1 MLGWPISRSVLF
13 FNFRMNL
20 TKFNLMKRLSGLLI
34 LFFLGTN
41 CFAQFTDYVNP
52 FIGTTNFGTT
62 NPGAI
67 VPRGMV
73 SVTPFNVSGSDINTY
88 DKDTR
93 WWSTPYSWDNS
104 FLTGFSHVNLSGVG
118 CPELGVIL
126 LMPTTG
132 QVTANHKEYGSVMEN
147 QIAQPGFY
155 QTTLRKYDITAE
167 LSSTK
172 RTGISRYTFPK
183 GKSNIL
189 LNLGLGL
196 TNESGA
202 KLRIV
207 NNKEIEGSRMT
218 GSFCYNDG
226 SERLVFFVARF
237 SKAAD
242 EFGTWKK
249 MPQMQAESAW
259 SSTDGQF
266 KYYQDFT
273 QEIFG
278 DEIGAYFTFN
288 TEENEQIL
296 VEIGVSYVS
305 IANARMN
312 LDAESNHFDFEKT
325 KQQAS
330 REWNDILS
338 RVKVE
343 GGTDEQKTIFYTALY
358 HTQIHPNIIND
369 INGQYPAME
378 SFEIKE
384 TSECNRY
391 TVFSLWDTYRNFHPL
406 MTLLYPQEQLDMVRS
421 MVEMYKE
428 SGWLPKWEL
437 NSKETH
443 VMEGDPSIPVIVDS
457 YLRGLTE
464 FDIESAYE
472 AMYKSATVEGKNNK
486 LRPDID
492 HYLAKGYVPLV
503 EEFDNS
509 VSHALEYYIAD
520 WNLAQF
526 AKALNKTEDY
536 KRFLKQSYQ
545 YKEYFD
551 KEFGMLRPRLEN
563 GVFLKEFNPTQGAN
577 FEPCPGFHEGT
588 AWQYTFCVPH
598 DISGLTKLMGGK
610 QKFVNKLQKVFD
622 DNLFDMANEPDI
634 HYPYLFNYCKGEEWR
649 TQKEVRRLIDTYYKN
664 APDGIPGNDDCGT
677 LSAWV
682 IYSMMGMYPMCP
694 GNTDYAIT
702 SPVFDKITI
711 QLDPKFHKGK
721 IFEIVANRSNSNDI
735 YINEMKKNGKVTNRF
750 FINHSEITEG
760 GKIEF
765 ELKSNH

>member
-1 MLGWPISRSVLF
+1 
-13 FNFRMNL
+13 
-20 TKFNLMKRLSGLLI
+20 MKRLSGILI
-34 LFFLGTN
+34 LFFLSIN

-73 SVTPFNVSGSDINTY
+73 SVSPFNVSGSDLNTY
-88 DKDTR
+88 DKDAR

-118 CPELGVIL
+118 CPDLGVIL

-132 QVTANHKEYGSVMEN
+132 EVNADHKEYGSIMKN
-147 QIAQPGFY
+147 QEATPGY
-155 QTTLRKYDITAE
+155 YVTDLEKYGIKAE

-172 RTGISRYTFPK
+172 RTGISSYTFPK

-202 KLRIV
+202 KVRIV
-207 NNKEIEGSRMT
+207 NNQEIEGSRMT

-226 SERLVFFVARF
+226 SERPVYFVARF
-237 SKAAD
+237 SKKAE
-242 EFGTWKK
+242 EFGVWKK
-249 MPQMQAESAW
+249 MPEMKAESAW
-259 SSTDGQF
+259 SDTDGQF
-266 KYYQDFT
+266 KYYKNYT
-273 QEIFG
+273 QELFG

-288 TEENEQIL
+288 TNTNEQIIAE
-296 VEIGVSYVS
+296 VGVSYVS

-312 LDAESNHFDFEKT
+312 LNAESNHFDFEKT
-325 KQQAS
+325 KLQAKQ
-330 REWNDILS
+330 EWNSTLS

-343 GGTDEQKTIFYTALY
+343 GGTEDQKTIFYTALY

-369 INGQYPAME
+369 VNGQYPAME
-378 SFEIKE
+378 SFEIRE
-384 TSECNRY
+384 TKDCNRY

-406 MTLLYPQEQLDMVRS
+406 MALLYPQEQQDMVRS
-421 MVEMYKE
+421 MVDMYKE

-443 VMEGDPSIPVIVDS
+443 VMEGDPAIPVIVDS
-457 YLRGLTE
+457 YLRGLKD
-464 FDIESAYE
+464 FDVEAAYSA
-472 AMYKSATVEGKNNK
+472 MIKSATTQGKNNK

-492 HYLAKGYVPLV
+492 FYLAEGYVPLV

-526 AKALNKTEDY
+526 AKALDKKDDY
-536 KRFLKQSYQ
+536 KKFLNQSLR

-551 KEFGMLRPRLEN
+551 QEFGMIRPRLEN
-563 GVFLKEFNPTQGAN
+563 GGFLKDFDPKQGEN
-577 FEPCPGFHEGT
+577 FEPSPGFHEGT

-598 DISGLTKLMGGK
+598 DVKGLIKLMGGK
-610 QKFVNKLQKVFD
+610 KKFVSKLQMVFD
-622 DNLFDMANEPDI
+622 EELFDMANEPDI
-634 HYPYLFNYCKGEEWR
+634 HYPFLFNYIKGEEWR
-649 TQKEVRRLIDTYYKN
+649 TQKEVRRLIDTHYKN

-682 IYSMMGMYPMCP
+682 IYSMMGIYPVCP

-711 QLDPKFHKGK
+711 QLDPEFHSGK
-721 IFEIVANRSNSNDI
+721 TFEILTHRKNSTDYFI
-735 YINEMKKNGKVTNRF
+735 DKMTINGIENKNY
-750 FINHSEITEG
+750 FINHSDIIKG
-760 GKIEF
+760 GKIEY
-765 ELKSNH
+765 ELKGNH

>member
-1 MLGWPISRSVLF
+1 
-13 FNFRMNL
+13 
-20 TKFNLMKRLSGLLI
+20 MKRLSGI
-34 LFFLGTN
+34 FLFFLICANSFGQY
-41 CFAQFTDYVNP
+41 ADYVNP

-62 NPGAI
+62 NPGSI

-73 SVTPFNVSGSDINTY
+73 SVTPFNVSGSDTNTW
-88 DKDTR
+88 DKDAR

-118 CPELGVIL
+118 CPDLGVIL

-132 QVTANHKEYGSVMEN
+132 EVNGDHKIYGSQMKN
-147 QIAQPGFY
+147 QEATPGY
-155 QTTLRKYDITAE
+155 YSTDLEKYGVKAE

-196 TNESGA
+196 TNETGA
-202 KLRIV
+202 KVKIV
-207 NNKEIEGSRMT
+207 NNQEIEGSRMT

-226 SERLVFFVARF
+226 SERAVYFVARF
-237 SKAAD
+237 SKPAN
-242 EFGTWKK
+242 ELGVWKK
-249 MPQMQAESAW
+249 MPAMQAESAW
-259 SSTDGQF
+259 SDTDDQI
-266 KYYQDFT
+266 KYYKDFT

-278 DEIGAYFTFN
+278 DEIGTYFTFD

-296 VEIGVSYVS
+296 VELGVSYVS
-305 IANARMN
+305 IENARMN
-312 LDAESNHFDFEKT
+312 LDAESNKFDFDKT
-325 KQQAS
+325 RQEAKK
-330 REWNDILS
+330 EWNDVLGRI
-338 RVKVE
+338 KVE
-343 GGTDEQKTIFYTALY
+343 GGTKDQKSIFYTALY

-369 INGQYPAME
+369 VNGQYPAME
-378 SFEIKE
+378 SYEILE
-384 TSECNRY
+384 TENCDRY

-406 MTLLYPQEQLDMVRS
+406 MALVYPQEQLDMVRS
-421 MVEMYKE
+421 MVDMYKE
-428 SGWLPKWEL
+428 SAWLPKWEL

-457 YLRGLTE
+457 YLRGLTD
-464 FDIESAYE
+464 FDVNSAYE
-472 AMYKSATVEGKNNK
+472 AMYKSATTEGKNNK

-492 HYLAKGYVPLV
+492 HYLKEGYVPLMA
-503 EEFDNS
+503 EFDNS

-526 AKALNKTEDY
+526 AKALDKKDDY
-536 KRFLKQSYQ
+536 KRFLAQSRR

-551 KEFGMLRPRLEN
+551 EEYKMIRPKLEN
-563 GVFLKEFNPTQGAN
+563 GKFLKDFNPRQGEN

-598 DISGLTKLMGGK
+598 DVKGLTKLMGGK
-610 QKFVNKLQKVFD
+610 HNFVNKLQSVFD

-634 HYPYLFNYCKGEEWR
+634 HYPYLFNYFKGEEWR

-664 APDGIPGNDDCGT
+664 TPDGIPGNDDCGT
-677 LSAWV
+677 LSAWIV
-682 IYSMMGMYPMCP
+682 YGMIGMYPVCP
-694 GNTDYAIT
+694 GDMDYAIS

-711 QLDPKFHKGK
+711 ELDPEFHTGK
-721 IFEIVANRSNSNDI
+721 TFEIITHRKNQDDLFI
-735 YINEMKKNGKVTNRF
+735 DKMKFNGEKQKSY
-750 FINHSEITEG
+750 FINHKTIIEG
-760 GKIEF
+760 GKLEF
-765 ELKSNH
+765 FLKK

>member
-1 MLGWPISRSVLF
+1 MKC
-13 FNFRMNL
+13 L
-20 TKFNLMKRLSGLLI
+20 TGFLLI
-34 LFFLGTN
+34 FFLCTN
-41 CFAQFTDYVNP
+41 CFAQFTEYVNP

-62 NPGAI
+62 NPGAV

-88 DKDTR
+88 DKDAR
-93 WWSTPYSWDNS
+93 WWSTPYSWDNT

-118 CPELGVIL
+118 CPDLGVIL

-132 QVTANHKEYGSVMEN
+132 EVNADHKNYGSVMEN
-147 QIAQPGFY
+147 QIAEPGYY
-155 QTTLRKYDITAE
+155 QTKLKKYDITAE

-202 KLRIV
+202 KVRIV
-207 NNKEIEGSRMT
+207 NNREIEGSRMT

-226 SERLVFFVARF
+226 SERPVYFVARF

-249 MPQMQAESAW
+249 MPEMQAESAW
-259 SSTDGQF
+259 SNTDGEF
-266 KYYQDFT
+266 KYYKGYG
-273 QEIFG
+273 QEMYG

-288 TEENEQIL
+288 TKENEQIL
-296 VEIGVSYVS
+296 VEVGVSYVS
-305 IANARMN
+305 IDNARMN
-312 LDAESNHFDFEKT
+312 LEAESNQFDFEKT
-325 KQQAS
+325 KLQAS
-330 REWNDILS
+330 KEWNDVLG

-343 GGTDEQKTIFYTALY
+343 GGTEDQKTIFYTALY

-369 INGQYPAME
+369 VNGQYPVME

-384 TSECNRY
+384 TDDCNRY

-406 MTLLYPQEQLDMVRS
+406 MALLYPSEQLDMVRS
-421 MVEMYKE
+421 MVDMYKE

-443 VMEGDPSIPVIVDS
+443 VMEGDPAIPVIVDS
-457 YLRGLTE
+457 YLRGLTD
-464 FDIESAYE
+464 FDTEAAYQ
-472 AMYKSATVEGKNNK
+472 AMYKSATIEGKNNK

-492 HYLAKGYVPLV
+492 HYLAKGYVPIK

-526 AKALNKTEDY
+526 AKALGKKGDY
-536 KRFLKQSYQ
+536 KKFLRQSLG
-545 YKEYFD
+545 YKEYYD
-551 KEFGMLRPRLEN
+551 KEFAMLRPRLED
-563 GVFLKEFNPTQGAN
+563 GSFLKDFDPKQGEN

-598 DISGLTKLMGGK
+598 DVKGLSKLMGGK

-622 DNLFDMANEPDI
+622 EDLFDMANEPDI
-634 HYPYLFNYCKGEEWR
+634 HYPFLFNYFKGEEWR
-649 TQKEVRRLIDTYYKN
+649 AQKEVRKLIDTYYKN

-677 LSAWV
+677 LSSWI
-682 IYSMMGMYPMCP
+682 IYSMMGMYPVCP
-694 GNTDYAIT
+694 GNTDYALT
-702 SPVFDKITI
+702 TPVFDKITI
-711 QLDPKFHKGK
+711 ELDPEFHQGK
-721 IFEIVANRSNSNDI
+721 SLEIIANRKNPKDI
-735 YINEMKKNGKVTNRF
+735 YIKNITRNGKALQSY
-750 FINHSEITEG
+750 FINHSDITKG

-765 ELKSNH
+765 TISNEQ

>member
-1 MLGWPISRSVLF
+1 
-13 FNFRMNL
+13 
-20 TKFNLMKRLSGLLI
+20 MKHLSGILI
-34 LFFLGTN
+34 LFFLSIN

-73 SVTPFNVSGSDINTY
+73 SVCPFNVSGSDLNTY
-88 DKDTR
+88 DKDAR

-118 CPELGVIL
+118 CPDLGVII

-132 QVTANHKEYGSVMEN
+132 EVNADHKEYGSILKN
-147 QIAQPGFY
+147 QEATPGY
-155 QTTLRKYDITAE
+155 YATDLEKYGIKAE

-202 KLRIV
+202 KVRIV
-207 NNKEIEGSRMT
+207 NNQEIEGSRMT

-226 SERLVFFVARF
+226 SERPVYFVARF
-237 SKAAD
+237 SKKAE
-242 EFGTWKK
+242 EFGVWKK
-249 MPQMQAESAW
+249 MPEMKAESDW
-259 SSTDGQF
+259 SDTDGQF
-266 KYYQDFT
+266 KYYKNYT
-273 QEIFG
+273 QELFG
-278 DEIGAYFTFN
+278 DEVGAYFTFN
-288 TEENEQIL
+288 TSTDEQIIAE
-296 VEIGVSYVS
+296 VGVSYVS

-312 LDAESNHFDFEKT
+312 LNAESNQFDFEKT
-325 KQQAS
+325 KLQAKQ
-330 REWNDILS
+330 EWNSTLS

-343 GGTDEQKTIFYTALY
+343 GGTDDQKTIFYTALY

-369 INGQYPAME
+369 VNGQYPAME
-378 SFEIKE
+378 SFEIRE
-384 TSECNRY
+384 TKDCNRY

-406 MTLLYPQEQLDMVRS
+406 MALLYPQEQQDMVRS
-421 MVEMYKE
+421 MVDMYKE

-443 VMEGDPSIPVIVDS
+443 VMEGDPAIPVIVDS
-457 YLRGLTE
+457 YLRGLKD
-464 FDIESAYE
+464 FDVEAAYA
-472 AMYKSATVEGKNNK
+472 AMVKSATTPGKNNK

-492 HYLAKGYVPLV
+492 HYLADGYVPLV

-526 AKALNKTEDY
+526 AKALDKKDDY
-536 KRFLKQSYQ
+536 KKFLNQSLR

-551 KEFGMLRPRLEN
+551 QEFGMFRPRLEN
-563 GVFLKEFNPTQGAN
+563 GDFLKDFDPKQGKN
-577 FEPCPGFHEGT
+577 FEPSPGFHEGT
-588 AWQYTFCVPH
+588 AWQYAFCVPH
-598 DISGLTKLMGGK
+598 DVKGLTQLMGGK
-610 QKFVNKLQKVFD
+610 QNFVNKLQSVFD
-622 DNLFDMANEPDI
+622 NKLFDMANEPDI
-634 HYPYLFNYCKGEEWR
+634 HYPYLFNYIKGEEWR
-649 TQKEVRRLIDTYYKN
+649 TQKEVSRLIDTYYKN

-677 LSAWV
+677 LSAWIV
-682 IYSMMGMYPMCP
+682 YSMMGIYPVCP
-694 GNTDYAIT
+694 GDTDYAIT

-711 QLDPKFHKGK
+711 ELDPEFYKGK
-721 IFEIVANRSNSNDI
+721 SFEILTHRKNKGDVFIDKMMI
-735 YINEMKKNGKVTNRF
+735 NGKKQNSYFITHKTVSQGGRLEF
-750 FINHSEITEG
+750 F
-760 GKIEF
+760 
-765 ELKSNH
+765 LKK

>member
-1 MLGWPISRSVLF
+1 
-13 FNFRMNL
+13 
-20 TKFNLMKRLSGLLI
+20 MKRLSGILI
-34 LFFLGTN
+34 LFFLSING
-41 CFAQFTDYVNP
+41 FAQFVDYVNP

-73 SVTPFNVSGSDINTY
+73 SVSPFNVSGSDLNTY
-88 DKDTR
+88 DKDAR

-118 CPELGVIL
+118 CPDLGVIL
-126 LMPTTG
+126 LMPTIG
-132 QVTANHKEYGSVMEN
+132 EVNADHKAYGSIMTN
-147 QIAQPGFY
+147 QEASPGY
-155 QTTLRKYDITAE
+155 YATDLEKYGIKAE

-196 TNESGA
+196 TNETGA

-207 NNKEIEGSRMT
+207 NNQEIEGSRMT

-226 SERLVFFVARF
+226 SERPVYFVARF
-237 SKAAD
+237 SKKAE
-242 EFGTWKK
+242 EFGVWKK
-249 MPQMQAESAW
+249 MPEMQAESAW
-259 SSTDGQF
+259 SDTDGQF
-266 KYYQDFT
+266 KYYKNYT
-273 QEIFG
+273 QELFG
-278 DEIGAYFTFN
+278 DEIGAYFTFDTN
-288 TEENEQIL
+288 TNEQIIAE
-296 VEIGVSYVS
+296 VGVSYVS

-312 LDAESNHFDFEKT
+312 LNAESNQFDFEKT
-325 KQQAS
+325 RLQAKE
-330 REWNDILS
+330 EWNNILS

-343 GGTDEQKTIFYTALY
+343 GGTEDQKTIFYTALY

-369 INGQYPAME
+369 VNGQYPAME
-378 SFEIKE
+378 SFEIRE
-384 TSECNRY
+384 TKDCNRY

-406 MTLLYPQEQLDMVRS
+406 MALLYPQEQQDMVRS
-421 MVEMYKE
+421 MVDMYKE

-443 VMEGDPSIPVIVDS
+443 VMEGDPAIPVIVDS
-457 YLRGLTE
+457 YLRGLTD
-464 FDIESAYE
+464 FDVEAAYSA
-472 AMYKSATVEGKNNK
+472 MVKSATTEGKKNK

-492 HYLAKGYVPLV
+492 YYLNEGYVPLM

-526 AKALNKTEDY
+526 AKALDKKDDY
-536 KRFLKQSYQ
+536 RKFLNQSLR

-551 KEFGMLRPRLEN
+551 QEFGMIRPRLAN
-563 GVFLKEFNPTQGAN
+563 GDFLQNFDPKQGEN
-577 FEPCPGFHEGT
+577 FEPSPGFHEGT

-598 DISGLTKLMGGK
+598 DVKGLTKLMGGEK
-610 QKFVNKLQKVFD
+610 KFVNKLQMVFD
-622 DNLFDMANEPDI
+622 KGLFDMANEPDI
-634 HYPYLFNYCKGEEWR
+634 HYPFLFNYAKGEEWR

-682 IYSMMGMYPMCP
+682 IYSMMGIYPVCS
-694 GNTDYAIT
+694 GDTDYAIT
-702 SPVFDKITI
+702 SPVFDRITI
-711 QLDPKFHKGK
+711 QLDPEFYSGK
-721 IFEIVANRSNSNDI
+721 TFEIITHRKNKGDLFI
-735 YINEMKKNGKVTNRF
+735 DKMMINGKKQNSY
-750 FINHSEITEG
+750 FITHKAISEG
-760 GKIEF
+760 GKLEF
-765 ELKSNH
+765 FIKK